1 MPKKTKIRSQYKK
14 KQIQIILI
22 VLIVLASLIVVFARY
37 ITNSINDYF
46 LRSREFYFESDKLSE
61 EGTTLQVDN
70 WSGVDDYTITIN
82 MNSRKNNIEV
92 ATYDISYDIKYSCT
106 DNAICQLSK
115 TEGIIYAS
123 SNTDYFNLT
132 ITPSQQLTTGD
143 RVVVDIEVNST
154 SEYKKTLKGQFILVV
169 GQENISYQITD
180 EANSPYLELSITNTL
195 SYYTVRERFGN
206 YQVGDR
212 IDVDIYLGLSEEDK
226 EKCYSGEVIIEFEP
240 QEVLLDMTS
249 EIYNEA
255 KNIGTT
261 TINGNTY
268 INRFTITIDA
278 ISSVD
283 IRFYKVDVTKDYTY
297 PNNNGTSII
306 KITST

>member
-212 IDVDIYLGLSEEDK
+212 IDVDTYLGLSEEDK
-226 EKCYSGEVIIEFEP
+226 EKCYSGEVRIEFDP

-261 TINGNTY
+261 TIDGNTY

-297 PNNNGTSII
+297 PNDNETSII
-306 KITST
+306 KVTST